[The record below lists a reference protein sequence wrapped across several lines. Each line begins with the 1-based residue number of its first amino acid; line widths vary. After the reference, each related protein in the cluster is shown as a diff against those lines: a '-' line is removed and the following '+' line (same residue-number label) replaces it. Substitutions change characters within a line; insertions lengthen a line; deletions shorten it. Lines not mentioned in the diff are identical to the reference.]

1 MARPLPVG
9 CQGREMIYDGGL
21 AVPSALRRGLEG
33 PACRSGHGPGGAG
46 PAWSHCSP
54 GGRVF
59 PRPTQGQEASSA
71 ATLLVRP
78 RAACVVARAGP
89 LTPVSAGPT
98 QTDRSG
104 QAPQLRLLLSGG
116 GGWRAAAL
124 WPSHSLPG
132 SQGQTGCRRAGG
144 GVGWGWGWTLLG
156 AAEPQLG
163 EVSWGRDHAAPAGGR
178 RPEPSSH
185 GTAAATVPLRSG
197 HHRR

>member
-1 MARPLPVG
+1 MMAAWL
-9 CQGREMIYDGGL
+9 C
-21 AVPSALRRGLEG
+21 
-33 PACRSGHGPGGAG
+33 PAPCGGAWRDR
-46 PAWSHCSP
+46 PAAAATGLGGHCSP

-132 SQGQTGCRRAGG
+132 SQGQTGCRWAGG
-144 GVGWGWGWTLLG
+144 GVGWGWTLLG

-163 EVSWGRDHAAPAGGR
+163 EVSWGRDHAAPAGGGGR
-178 RPEPSSH
+178 SP
-185 GTAAATVPLRSG
+185 AATARLRPPSPCAPG
-197 HHRR
+197 ITDAE